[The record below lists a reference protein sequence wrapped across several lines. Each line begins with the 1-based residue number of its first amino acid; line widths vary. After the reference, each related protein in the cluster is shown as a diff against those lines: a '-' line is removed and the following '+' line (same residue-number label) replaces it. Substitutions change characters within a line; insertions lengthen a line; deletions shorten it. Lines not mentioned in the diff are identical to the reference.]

1 MTKTIW
7 PLIIISYYSLFV
19 FGMSDNIRGPLFPE
33 ILNAFQ
39 VNDSIGSLMFSL
51 SSIAG
56 FISSHV
62 IRFYLRK
69 FDRLSILQ
77 FGCLGLFFALIGL
90 SLSFHFYLFLFFS
103 VLSGFTIGILGLIP
117 NILVPLGS
125 SENNKQQFLSGLH
138 AMYGV
143 ASFIAPL
150 MIAALAL
157 IFHSWRAIF
166 AITAIFP
173 LSLFFYSRHSSHKGL
188 HQKPIQNRDEYKANR
203 KKNTK
208 AQIFLALMVSFSV
221 AFEIMLSSRIALY
234 MRRVWSFNLESSS
247 LYVTYFFIAM
257 LLARLLFTAVKF
269 RGTIIFQLS
278 ICLLLSAFMLYLG
291 LNHHPAFLIVAGF
304 TVAPLYPMAIT
315 FISGEFPHDLDAAI
329 SYMIATDSIMLAF
342 MHLSVGKLTDLFGIN
357 SAMNIGFIFI
367 SISLILL
374 NSYSFLFKRQKL
386 RKN

>member
-19 FGMSDNIRGPLFPE
+19 FGISDNIRGPLFPE
-33 ILNAFQ
+33 ILTSFN

-51 SSIAG
+51 SSVAG
-56 FISSHV
+56 FISSHL
-62 IRFYLRK
+62 IRFFLRK
-69 FDRLSILQ
+69 YDRKTILQ
-77 FGCLGLFFALIGL
+77 AGCIGLALSLIGL
-90 SLSFHFYLFLFFS
+90 SLAPHFYLFLFFS
-103 VLSGFTIGILGLIP
+103 ITSGFTIGVLGLIP

-125 SENNKQQFLSGLH
+125 NEKNKQQFLSGLH

-150 MIAALAL
+150 MIASFSLL
-157 IFHSWRAIF
+157 FHSWRAIF

-173 LSLFFYSRHSSHKGL
+173 LSLLIYSFHSTHKNL
-188 HQKPIQNRDEYKANR
+188 HQKPTQSKAEYKANQ
-203 KKNTK
+203 KKNIK
-208 AQIFLALMVSFSV
+208 PQLFLALMVSFSV

-234 MRRVWSFNLESSS
+234 MRRVWDFTLESSS

-257 LLARLLFTAVKF
+257 LLARVLFTLVKF

-278 ICLLLSAFMLYLG
+278 ICLFLSAIFLYLG
-291 LNHHPAFLIVAGF
+291 LNSHPFFLIVAGF
-304 TVAPLYPMAIT
+304 SVAPLYPMAIS
-315 FISGEFPHDLDAAI
+315 FISSEFPEDLDAAV

-342 MHLSVGKLTDLFGIN
+342 MHMSVGKLTDLFGIN

-367 SISLILL
+367 VLSFTLL
-374 NSYSFLFKRQKL
+374 NSYSYFFKRQKL
-386 RKN
+386 SKN